1 MAAQGAARR
10 RERNRR
16 VPDDVAPEHVL
27 SAERYFGAE
36 QGSAWADTLEGKPM
50 ARIAITPNSVGLL
63 DLETRFPS
71 AFGF

>member
-1 MAAQGAARR
+1 
-10 RERNRR
+10 
-16 VPDDVAPEHVL
+16 VAPEHVL